1 MKTILVT
8 GSTDG
13 IGMATA
19 RALYIRGH
27 HVIVHGRDEER
38 AKESAQLIQSTPPS
52 LENFRV
58 DDQLIDSSQFGQLTS
73 VWGDLSVMDQ
83 VVELAKQVNALGALD
98 VLINNAGV
106 YMNERVLSVDGFE
119 MTFCVNHLAPFL
131 LTHHLLPNL
140 KSRANARII
149 NVSSIAHGKG
159 RILFDDLNCEKRFDA
174 YAAYASTKMM
184 SVLFTRALAAILKN
198 TNVTANCLHPGVIS
212 TKLLKAG
219 FNISGDSVE
228 KGAET
233 SVFLA
238 LEPALQDK
246 NGCYFVNCHLTMP
259 SRFASDDKMALQL
272 WRKSEELLKPWLISK
287 NP

>member
-19 RALYIRGH
+19 RELYVRGH
-27 HVIVHGRDEER
+27 HVIVHGRDQAK
-38 AKESAQLIQSTPPS
+38 AKEAMQLIKSTPPS
-52 LENFRV
+52 LENFHGSEEQV
-58 DDQLIDSSQFGQLTS
+58 DSSKFGKLEM

-83 VVELAKQVNALGALD
+83 VVQLAQQVNAIGPLD

-106 YMNERVLSVDGFE
+106 YMNERVLTVDGFE
-119 MTFCVNHLAPFL
+119 TTFCVNHLAPFL
-131 LTHHLLPNL
+131 LTQLVLPNL
-140 KSRANARII
+140 KSRAHARIV

-159 RILFDDLNCEKRFDA
+159 RILFDDLNGEKKYDA
-174 YAAYASTKMM
+174 YAAYAATKMM

-198 TNVTANCLHPGVIS
+198 TNVTANCLHPGVIT

-233 SVFLA
+233 SVFLT

-259 SRFASDDKMALQL
+259 SRFASDDKTALQL
-272 WRKSEELLKPWLISK
+272 WRKSEELLRSWLPK
-287 NP
+287 